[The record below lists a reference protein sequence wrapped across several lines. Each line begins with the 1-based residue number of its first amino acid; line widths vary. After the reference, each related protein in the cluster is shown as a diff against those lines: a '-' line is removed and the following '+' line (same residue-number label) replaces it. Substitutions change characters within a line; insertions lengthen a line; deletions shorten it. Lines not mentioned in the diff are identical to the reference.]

1 MSDKKIPDPKTYKF
15 DTLSLHAGYQ
25 PHKNAGSRQVPIY
38 QTTSYMFD
46 DVDHAAALFNLERG
60 GHIYSRISNPT
71 VQVLEERV
79 AALEGGTA
87 ALATASGMSAIF
99 LTIMTLCN
107 PGDHVVVSSQLYG
120 GTVNL
125 FRLTLP
131 KFGINATFVKPRDT
145 EGFKNAIQENTK
157 CIYGELV
164 GNPGN
169 ELMNLPEISKMA
181 HDAGIPVVIDS
192 TYQTP
197 YLFKPLENGADF
209 VVHSLTKWMAGHGS
223 SMAGILVEGGKFDF
237 LKTDKFPTMTEP
249 YEGYHGLSFA
259 EEFGPVAFTMKAR
272 AEGMRDMGP
281 CLSPQNAWNVLQGI
295 ETLSVRME
303 KHCSNALKMVEYL
316 SNHESVAWVS
326 HASLKD
332 NPDYE
337 LAKKLLPKGTGSM
350 IAFGIKGGKE
360 AGAAFI
366 DNVKLASHLANV
378 GDTRTLVI
386 HPASATHSQMDE
398 ATLKLA
404 NMSHDMIRLSVGI
417 EDIEDIIND
426 FEDGFRA
433 AKKPKLVANK

>member
-1 MSDKKIPDPKTYKF
+1 MDPKTYKF

-25 PHKNAGSRQVPIY
+25 PSKNAGSRQVPIY

-60 GHIYSRISNPT
+60 GHIYSRMSNPT

-79 AALEGGTA
+79 CALEGGTA

-107 PGDHVVVSSQLYG
+107 AGDHMVVSSQLYG

-131 KFGINATFVKPRDT
+131 KFGIKTTFVKPRDT
-145 EGFKNAIQENTK
+145 EGFKKAIQPNTK
-157 CIYGELV
+157 GVFGELV

-169 ELMNLPEISKMA
+169 ELMNMPEVSNIAKE
-181 HDAGIPVVIDS
+181 AGIPLIIDS
-192 TYQTP
+192 TYHTP
-197 YLFKPLENGADF
+197 YLCRPFEHGADL
-209 VVHSLTKWMAGHGS
+209 VVHSLTKWMSGNGS
-223 SMAGILVEGGKFDF
+223 SMAGILVEGGTFDWMQN
-237 LKTDKFPTMTEP
+237 DKFPSMTEP

-259 EEFGPVAFTMKAR
+259 EEFGPTAFTMMAR

-281 CLSPQNAWNVLQGI
+281 CLAPQNAWNILHGL
-295 ETLSVRME
+295 ETLSLRME

-326 HASLKD
+326 HASAPGH
-332 NPDYE
+332 PDKE
-337 LAKKLLPKGTGSM
+337 LAEKILPKGTGSM

-366 DNVKLASHLANV
+366 NNVKLASHLANV
-378 GDTRTLVI
+378 GDARTLVI

-398 ATLKLA
+398 ATLKFAGL
-404 NMSHDMIRLSVGI
+404 SHDMIRLSVGLEDF
-417 EDIEDIIND
+417 EDIVND

-433 AKKPKLVANK
+433 AKKPRLVANK

>member
-1 MSDKKIPDPKTYKF
+1 MDPKTYKF

-25 PHKNAGSRQVPIY
+25 PSKNAGSRQVPIY

-60 GHIYSRISNPT
+60 GHIYSRMSNPT

-79 AALEGGTA
+79 CALEGGTA

-99 LTIMTLCN
+99 LTIMTLCKA
-107 PGDHVVVSSQLYG
+107 GDHMVVSSQLYG

-131 KFGINATFVKPRDT
+131 KFGIKTTFVKPRDT
-145 EGFKNAIQENTK
+145 EGFKKAIQPNTK
-157 CIYGELV
+157 GIFGELV

-169 ELMNLPEISKMA
+169 ELMNMPEVSKIA
-181 HDAGIPVVIDS
+181 KEAGIPLIIDS

-197 YLFKPLENGADF
+197 YLCRPFEHGADL
-209 VVHSLTKWMAGHGS
+209 VVHSLTKWMSGNGS
-223 SMAGILVEGGKFDF
+223 SMAGILVEGGTFDWMQN
-237 LKTDKFPTMTEP
+237 DKFPSMTEP

-259 EEFGPVAFTMKAR
+259 EEFGPTAFTMMAR

-281 CLSPQNAWNVLQGI
+281 CLAPQNAWNILHGL
-295 ETLSVRME
+295 ETLSLRME

-326 HASLKD
+326 HASAPGH
-332 NPDYE
+332 PDKE
-337 LAKKLLPKGTGSM
+337 LAEKILPKGTGSM

-366 DNVKLASHLANV
+366 NNVKLASHLANV
-378 GDTRTLVI
+378 GDARTLVI

-398 ATLKLA
+398 ATLKFAGL
-404 NMSHDMIRLSVGI
+404 SHDMIRLSVGLEDF
-417 EDIEDIIND
+417 EDIVND

-433 AKKPKLVANK
+433 AKKPRLVANK

>member
-1 MSDKKIPDPKTYKF
+1 MDPKTYKF

-25 PHKNAGSRQVPIY
+25 PSKNAGSRQIPIY

-60 GHIYSRISNPT
+60 GHIYSRMSNPT

-79 AALEGGTA
+79 CALEGGTA

-107 PGDHVVVSSQLYG
+107 AGDHMVVSSQLYG

-131 KFGINATFVKPRDT
+131 KFGIKTTFVKPRDT
-145 EGFKNAIQENTK
+145 EGFKKAIQPNTK
-157 CIYGELV
+157 GIFGELV

-169 ELMNLPEISKMA
+169 ELMNMPEVSKIA
-181 HDAGIPVVIDS
+181 KEAGIPLIIDS

-197 YLFKPLENGADF
+197 YLCRPFEHGADL
-209 VVHSLTKWMAGHGS
+209 VVHSLTKWMSGNGS
-223 SMAGILVEGGKFDF
+223 SMAGILVEGGTFDWMQN
-237 LKTDKFPTMTEP
+237 DKFPSMTEP

-259 EEFGPVAFTMKAR
+259 EEFGPTAFMMMAR

-281 CLSPQNAWNVLQGI
+281 CLAPQNAWNILHGI
-295 ETLSVRME
+295 ETLSLRME

-326 HASLKD
+326 HASAPGH
-332 NPDYE
+332 PDKE
-337 LAKKLLPKGTGSM
+337 LAEKILPKGTGSM

-366 DNVKLASHLANV
+366 NNVKLASHLANV
-378 GDTRTLVI
+378 GDARTLVI

-398 ATLKLA
+398 ATLKFAGL
-404 NMSHDMIRLSVGI
+404 SHDMIRLSVGLEDF
-417 EDIEDIIND
+417 EDIVND
-426 FEDGFRA
+426 FEDGFKA
-433 AKKPKLVANK
+433 AKKPRLVANK

>member
-1 MSDKKIPDPKTYKF
+1 MDPKTYKF

-25 PHKNAGSRQVPIY
+25 PSKNAGSRQVPIY

-60 GHIYSRISNPT
+60 GHIYSRMSNPT

-79 AALEGGTA
+79 CALEGGTA

-107 PGDHVVVSSQLYG
+107 AGDHMVVSSQLYG

-131 KFGINATFVKPRDT
+131 KFGIKTTFVKPRDT
-145 EGFKNAIQENTK
+145 EGFKKAIQPNTK
-157 CIYGELV
+157 GIFGELV

-169 ELMNLPEISKMA
+169 ELMNMPEVSKIA
-181 HDAGIPVVIDS
+181 KEAGIPLIIDS

-197 YLFKPLENGADF
+197 YLCRPFEHGADL
-209 VVHSLTKWMAGHGS
+209 VVHSLTKWMSGNGS
-223 SMAGILVEGGKFDF
+223 SMAGILVEGGTFDWMQN
-237 LKTDKFPTMTEP
+237 DKFPSMTEP

-259 EEFGPVAFTMKAR
+259 EEFGPTAFTMMAR

-281 CLSPQNAWNVLQGI
+281 CLAPQNAWNILHGL
-295 ETLSVRME
+295 ETLSLRME

-326 HASLKD
+326 HASAPGH
-332 NPDYE
+332 PDKE
-337 LAKKLLPKGTGSM
+337 LAKKILPKGTGSM

-366 DNVKLASHLANV
+366 NNVKLASHLANV
-378 GDTRTLVI
+378 GDARTLVI

-398 ATLKLA
+398 ATLKFAGL
-404 NMSHDMIRLSVGI
+404 SHDMIRLSVGLEDF
-417 EDIEDIIND
+417 EDIVND

-433 AKKPKLVANK
+433 AKKPRLVANK

>member
-1 MSDKKIPDPKTYKF
+1 MDPKTYKF

-25 PHKNAGSRQVPIY
+25 PGKNAGSRQVPIY

-60 GHIYSRISNPT
+60 GHIYSRMSNPT

-79 AALEGGTA
+79 CALEGGTA

-107 PGDHVVVSSQLYG
+107 AGDHMVVSSQLYG

-131 KFGINATFVKPRDT
+131 KFGIKTTFVKPRDT
-145 EGFKNAIQENTK
+145 EGFKKAIQPNTK
-157 CIYGELV
+157 GIFGELV

-169 ELMNLPEISKMA
+169 ELMNMPEVSNIAKE
-181 HDAGIPVVIDS
+181 AGIPLIIDS

-197 YLFKPLENGADF
+197 YLCRPFEHGADL
-209 VVHSLTKWMAGHGS
+209 VVHSLTKWMSGNGS
-223 SMAGILVEGGKFDF
+223 SMAGILVEGGTFDWMQN
-237 LKTDKFPTMTEP
+237 DKFPSMTEP

-259 EEFGPVAFTMKAR
+259 EEFGPTAFTMMAR

-281 CLSPQNAWNVLQGI
+281 CLAPQNAWNILHGL
-295 ETLSVRME
+295 ETLSLRME

-326 HASLKD
+326 HASAPGH
-332 NPDYE
+332 PDKE
-337 LAKKLLPKGTGSM
+337 LAEKILPKGTGSM

-366 DNVKLASHLANV
+366 NNVKLASHLANV
-378 GDTRTLVI
+378 GDARTLVI

-398 ATLKLA
+398 ATLKFAGL
-404 NMSHDMIRLSVGI
+404 SHDMIRLSVGLEDF
-417 EDIEDIIND
+417 EDIVND

-433 AKKPKLVANK
+433 AKKPRLVANK

>member
-1 MSDKKIPDPKTYKF
+1 MDPKTYKF

-25 PHKNAGSRQVPIY
+25 PSKNAGSRQVPIY

-60 GHIYSRISNPT
+60 GHIYSRMSNPT

-79 AALEGGTA
+79 CALEGGTA

-107 PGDHVVVSSQLYG
+107 AGDHMVVSSQLYG

-131 KFGINATFVKPRDT
+131 KFGIKTTFVKPRDT
-145 EGFKNAIQENTK
+145 EGFKKAIQQNTK
-157 CIYGELV
+157 GIFGELV

-169 ELMNLPEISKMA
+169 ELMNMPEVSNIAKE
-181 HDAGIPVVIDS
+181 AGIPLIIDS

-197 YLFKPLENGADF
+197 YLCRPFEHGADL
-209 VVHSLTKWMAGHGS
+209 VVHSLTKWMSGNGS
-223 SMAGILVEGGKFDF
+223 SMAGILVEGGTFDWMQN
-237 LKTDKFPTMTEP
+237 DKFPSMTEP

-259 EEFGPVAFTMKAR
+259 EEFGPTAFTMMAR

-281 CLSPQNAWNVLQGI
+281 CLAPQNAWNILHGL
-295 ETLSVRME
+295 ETLSLRME

-326 HASLKD
+326 HASAPGH
-332 NPDYE
+332 PDKE
-337 LAKKLLPKGTGSM
+337 LAEKILPKGTGSM

-366 DNVKLASHLANV
+366 NNVKLASHLANV
-378 GDTRTLVI
+378 GDAKSLVI
-386 HPASATHSQMDE
+386 HPASTTHHRMDE
-398 ATLKLA
+398 SSLIAAGIGPGL
-404 NMSHDMIRLSVGI
+404 IRLSVGL
-417 EDIEDIIND
+417 EDVNDLIDDIKV
-426 FEDGFRA
+426 GLRA
-433 AKKPKLVANK
+433 VEKIVGGKS

>member
-1 MSDKKIPDPKTYKF
+1 MDPKTYKF
-15 DTLSLHAGYQ
+15 DTLSLHAGYM
-25 PHKNAGSRQVPIY
+25 PSKNAGSRQVPIY

-107 PGDHVVVSSQLYG
+107 SGDHVVVSSQLYG

-131 KFGINATFVKPRDT
+131 KFGIKATFVKPRDT
-145 EGFKNAIQENTK
+145 EGFKKAIQENTK

-181 HDAGIPVVIDS
+181 HGAGIPVVIDS

-197 YLFKPLENGADF
+197 YLFKPLEHGADF

-237 LKTDKFPTMTEP
+237 LKTNKFPTMTEP

-316 SNHESVAWVS
+316 SNHESVEWVS

-433 AKKPKLVANK
+433 SKKLKLVSNR

>member
-1 MSDKKIPDPKTYKF
+1 MDPKTYKF

-25 PHKNAGSRQVPIY
+25 PSKNAGSRQVPIY

-60 GHIYSRISNPT
+60 GHIYSRMSNPT

-79 AALEGGTA
+79 CALEGGTA

-107 PGDHVVVSSQLYG
+107 AGDHMVVSSQLYG

-131 KFGINATFVKPRDT
+131 KFGIKTTFVKPRDT
-145 EGFKNAIQENTK
+145 EGFKKAIQPNTK
-157 CIYGELV
+157 GIFGELV

-169 ELMNLPEISKMA
+169 ELMNMPEVSNIAKE
-181 HDAGIPVVIDS
+181 AGIPLIIDS

-197 YLFKPLENGADF
+197 YLCRPFEHGADL
-209 VVHSLTKWMAGHGS
+209 VVHSLTKWMSGNGS
-223 SMAGILVEGGKFDF
+223 SMAGILVEGGTFDWMQN
-237 LKTDKFPTMTEP
+237 DKFPSMTEP

-259 EEFGPVAFTMKAR
+259 EEFGPTAFTMMAR

-281 CLSPQNAWNVLQGI
+281 CLAPQNAWNILHGL
-295 ETLSVRME
+295 ETLSLRME

-326 HASLKD
+326 HASAPGH
-332 NPDYE
+332 PDKE
-337 LAKKLLPKGTGSM
+337 LAEKILPKGTGSM

-366 DNVKLASHLANV
+366 NNVKLASHLANV
-378 GDTRTLVI
+378 GDARTLVI

-398 ATLKLA
+398 ATLKFAGL
-404 NMSHDMIRLSVGI
+404 SHDMIRLSVGLEDF
-417 EDIEDIIND
+417 EDIVND

-433 AKKPKLVANK
+433 FT

>member
-1 MSDKKIPDPKTYKF
+1 MDPKTYKF

-25 PHKNAGSRQVPIY
+25 PSKNAGSRQVPIY

-60 GHIYSRISNPT
+60 GHIYSRMSNPT

-79 AALEGGTA
+79 CALEGGTA

-107 PGDHVVVSSQLYG
+107 AGDHMVVSSQLYG

-131 KFGINATFVKPRDT
+131 KFGIKTTFVKPRDT
-145 EGFKNAIQENTK
+145 EGFKKAIQPNTK
-157 CIYGELV
+157 GIFGELV

-169 ELMNLPEISKMA
+169 ELMNMPEVSNIAKE
-181 HDAGIPVVIDS
+181 AGIPLIIDS

-197 YLFKPLENGADF
+197 YLCRPFEHGADL
-209 VVHSLTKWMAGHGS
+209 VVHSLTKWMSGYGS
-223 SMAGILVEGGKFDF
+223 SMAGILVEGGTFDWMQN
-237 LKTDKFPTMTEP
+237 DKFPSMTEP

-259 EEFGPVAFTMKAR
+259 EEFGPTAFTMMAR

-281 CLSPQNAWNVLQGI
+281 CLAPQNAWNILHGL
-295 ETLSVRME
+295 ETLSLRME

-326 HASLKD
+326 HASAPGH
-332 NPDYE
+332 PDKE
-337 LAKKLLPKGTGSM
+337 LAEKILPKGTGSM

-366 DNVKLASHLANV
+366 NNVKLASHLANV
-378 GDTRTLVI
+378 GDARTLGI

-398 ATLKLA
+398 ATLKFAGL
-404 NMSHDMIRLSVGI
+404 SHDMIRLSVGLEDF
-417 EDIEDIIND
+417 EDIVND

-433 AKKPKLVANK
+433 A

>member
-1 MSDKKIPDPKTYKF
+1 MDPKTYKF
-15 DTLSLHAGYQ
+15 DTISLHGGYM
-25 PHKNAGSRQVPIY
+25 PSKNAGSRQVPIY
-38 QTTSYMFD
+38 QTTSYLFD
-46 DVDHAAALFNLERG
+46 DVDHAAALFNLEQG

-99 LTIMTLCN
+99 LAIMTLCN
-107 PGDHVVVSSQLYG
+107 TGDHVVVSSQLYG

-131 KFGINATFVKPRDT
+131 KFGIKATFVKPRDT
-145 EGFKNAIQENTK
+145 EGFKKAIQENTK
-157 CIYGELV
+157 CIFGELV

-169 ELMNLPEISKMA
+169 ELMNMPEIVKIA
-181 HDAGIPVVIDS
+181 HDAGIPVIIDS

-197 YLFKPLENGADF
+197 YLFKPLEHGADI
-209 VVHSLTKWMAGHGS
+209 VVHSLTKWMCGHGS
-223 SMAGILVEGGKFDF
+223 SMAGILVEGGKFDW
-237 LKTDKFPTMTEP
+237 LKNNKFPTMTEP

-303 KHCSNALKMVEYL
+303 KHCLNALKMVEYL

-417 EDIEDIIND
+417 EDIDDIIND

-433 AKKPKLVANK
+433 AKKPRLVSNH

>member
-1 MSDKKIPDPKTYKF
+1 MDPKTYKF

-25 PHKNAGSRQVPIY
+25 PSKNAGSRQVPIY

-60 GHIYSRISNPT
+60 GHIYSRMSNPT

-79 AALEGGTA
+79 CALEGGTA

-107 PGDHVVVSSQLYG
+107 AGDHMVVSSQLYG

-131 KFGINATFVKPRDT
+131 KFGIKTTFVKPRDT
-145 EGFKNAIQENTK
+145 EGFKKAIQPNTK
-157 CIYGELV
+157 GIFGELV

-169 ELMNLPEISKMA
+169 ELMNMPEVSNIAKE
-181 HDAGIPVVIDS
+181 AGIPLIIDS

-197 YLFKPLENGADF
+197 YLCRPFEHGADL
-209 VVHSLTKWMAGHGS
+209 VVHSLTKWMSGNGS
-223 SMAGILVEGGKFDF
+223 SMAGILVEGGTFDWMQN
-237 LKTDKFPTMTEP
+237 DKFPSMTEP

-259 EEFGPVAFTMKAR
+259 EEFGPTAFTMMAR

-281 CLSPQNAWNVLQGI
+281 CLAPQNAWNILHGL
-295 ETLSVRME
+295 ETLSLRME

-326 HASLKD
+326 HASAPGH
-332 NPDYE
+332 PDKE
-337 LAKKLLPKGTGSM
+337 LAEKILPKGTGSM

-366 DNVKLASHLANV
+366 NNVKLASHLANV
-378 GDTRTLVI
+378 GDARTLVI

-398 ATLKLA
+398 ATLKFAGL
-404 NMSHDMIRLSVGI
+404 SHDMIRLSVGLEDF
-417 EDIEDIIND
+417 EDIVND
-426 FEDGFRA
+426 FEDGF
-433 AKKPKLVANK
+433 LSLIHI

>member
-1 MSDKKIPDPKTYKF
+1 
-15 DTLSLHAGYQ
+15 
-25 PHKNAGSRQVPIY
+25 
-38 QTTSYMFD
+38 MFD

-60 GHIYSRISNPT
+60 GHIYSRMSNPT

-79 AALEGGTA
+79 CALEGGTA

-107 PGDHVVVSSQLYG
+107 AGDHMVVSSQLYG

-131 KFGINATFVKPRDT
+131 KFGIKTTFVKPRDT
-145 EGFKNAIQENTK
+145 EGFKKAIQPNTK
-157 CIYGELV
+157 GIFGELV

-169 ELMNLPEISKMA
+169 ELMNMPEVSNIAKE
-181 HDAGIPVVIDS
+181 AGIPLIIDS

-197 YLFKPLENGADF
+197 YLCRPFEHGADL
-209 VVHSLTKWMAGHGS
+209 VVHSLTKWMSGNGS
-223 SMAGILVEGGKFDF
+223 SMAGILVEGGTFDWMQN
-237 LKTDKFPTMTEP
+237 DKFPSMTEP

-259 EEFGPVAFTMKAR
+259 EEFGPTAFTMMAR

-281 CLSPQNAWNVLQGI
+281 CLAPQNAWNILHGL
-295 ETLSVRME
+295 ETLSLRME

-326 HASLKD
+326 HASAPGH
-332 NPDYE
+332 PDKE
-337 LAKKLLPKGTGSM
+337 LAEKILPKGTGSM

-366 DNVKLASHLANV
+366 NNVKLASHLANV
-378 GDTRTLVI
+378 GDARTLVI

-398 ATLKLA
+398 ATLKFAGL
-404 NMSHDMIRLSVGI
+404 SHDMIRLSVGLEDF
-417 EDIEDIIND
+417 EDIVND

-433 AKKPKLVANK
+433 AKKPRLVANK

>member
-1 MSDKKIPDPKTYKF
+1 MDPKTYKF

-25 PHKNAGSRQVPIY
+25 PSKNAGSRQVPIY

-60 GHIYSRISNPT
+60 GHIYSRMSNPT

-79 AALEGGTA
+79 CALEGGTA

-107 PGDHVVVSSQLYG
+107 AGDHMVVSSQLYG

-131 KFGINATFVKPRDT
+131 KFGIKTTFVKPRDT
-145 EGFKNAIQENTK
+145 EGFKKAIQPNTK
-157 CIYGELV
+157 GIFGELV

-169 ELMNLPEISKMA
+169 ELMNMPEVSKIA
-181 HDAGIPVVIDS
+181 KEAGIPLIIDS

-197 YLFKPLENGADF
+197 YLCRPFEHGADL
-209 VVHSLTKWMAGHGS
+209 VVHSLTKWMSGNGS
-223 SMAGILVEGGKFDF
+223 SMAGILVEGGTFDWMQN
-237 LKTDKFPTMTEP
+237 DKFPTMTEP

-259 EEFGPVAFTMKAR
+259 EEFGPTAFTMMAR

-281 CLSPQNAWNVLQGI
+281 CLAPQNAWNILHGL
-295 ETLSVRME
+295 ETLSLRME

-326 HASLKD
+326 HASAPGH
-332 NPDYE
+332 PDKE
-337 LAKKLLPKGTGSM
+337 LAEKILPKGTGSM

-366 DNVKLASHLANV
+366 NNVKLASHLANV
-378 GDTRTLVI
+378 GDARTLVI

-398 ATLKLA
+398 ATLKFAGL
-404 NMSHDMIRLSVGI
+404 SHDMIRLSVGLEDF
-417 EDIEDIIND
+417 EDIVND
-426 FEDGFRA
+426 FEDGFKA
-433 AKKPKLVANK
+433 AKKPRLVANK

>member
-1 MSDKKIPDPKTYKF
+1 MDPKTYKF

-25 PHKNAGSRQVPIY
+25 PSKNAGSRQVPIY

-60 GHIYSRISNPT
+60 GHIYSRMSNPT

-79 AALEGGTA
+79 CALEGGTA

-107 PGDHVVVSSQLYG
+107 AGDHMVVSSQLYG

-131 KFGINATFVKPRDT
+131 KFGIKTTFVKPRDT
-145 EGFKNAIQENTK
+145 EGFKKAIQPNTK
-157 CIYGELV
+157 GIFGELV

-169 ELMNLPEISKMA
+169 ELMNMPEVSRIAKE
-181 HDAGIPVVIDS
+181 AGIPLIIDS

-197 YLFKPLENGADF
+197 YLCRPFEHGADL
-209 VVHSLTKWMAGHGS
+209 VVHSLTKWMSGNGS
-223 SMAGILVEGGKFDF
+223 SMAGILVEGGTFDWMQN
-237 LKTDKFPTMTEP
+237 DKFPSMTEP

-259 EEFGPVAFTMKAR
+259 EEFGPTAFTMMAR

-281 CLSPQNAWNVLQGI
+281 CLAPQNAWNILHGL
-295 ETLSVRME
+295 ETLSLRME

-326 HASLKD
+326 HASAPGH
-332 NPDYE
+332 PDKE
-337 LAKKLLPKGTGSM
+337 LAEKILPKGTGSM

-366 DNVKLASHLANV
+366 NNVKLASHLANV
-378 GDTRTLVI
+378 GDARTLVI

-398 ATLKLA
+398 ATLKFAGL
-404 NMSHDMIRLSVGI
+404 SHDMIRLSVGLEDF
-417 EDIEDIIND
+417 EDIVND

-433 AKKPKLVANK
+433 AKKPRLVANK

>member
-1 MSDKKIPDPKTYKF
+1 MDPKTYKF

-25 PHKNAGSRQVPIY
+25 PSKNAGSRQVPIY

-60 GHIYSRISNPT
+60 GHIYSRMSNPT

-79 AALEGGTA
+79 CALEGGTA

-107 PGDHVVVSSQLYG
+107 AGDHMVVSSQLYG

-131 KFGINATFVKPRDT
+131 KFGIKTTFVKPRDT
-145 EGFKNAIQENTK
+145 EGFKKAIQPNTK
-157 CIYGELV
+157 GIFGELV

-169 ELMNLPEISKMA
+169 ELMNMPEVSNIAKE
-181 HDAGIPVVIDS
+181 AGIPLIIDS

-197 YLFKPLENGADF
+197 YLCRPFEHDADL
-209 VVHSLTKWMAGHGS
+209 VVHSLTKWMSGNGS
-223 SMAGILVEGGKFDF
+223 SMAGILVEGGTFDWMQN
-237 LKTDKFPTMTEP
+237 DKFPTMTEP

-259 EEFGPVAFTMKAR
+259 EEFGPTAFTMMAR

-281 CLSPQNAWNVLQGI
+281 CLAPQNAWNILHGL
-295 ETLSVRME
+295 ETLSLRME

-326 HASLKD
+326 HASAPGH
-332 NPDYE
+332 PDKE
-337 LAKKLLPKGTGSM
+337 LAEKILPKGTGSM

-366 DNVKLASHLANV
+366 NNVKLASHLANV
-378 GDTRTLVI
+378 GDARTLVI

-398 ATLKLA
+398 ATLKFAGL
-404 NMSHDMIRLSVGI
+404 SHDMIRLSVGLEDF
-417 EDIEDIIND
+417 EDIVND

-433 AKKPKLVANK
+433 AKKPRLVANK

>member
-1 MSDKKIPDPKTYKF
+1 MDPKTYKI

-25 PHKNAGSRQVPIY
+25 PSKNAGSRQVPIY

-60 GHIYSRISNPT
+60 GHIYSRMSNPT

-79 AALEGGTA
+79 CALEGGTA

-107 PGDHVVVSSQLYG
+107 AGDHMVVSSQLYG

-131 KFGINATFVKPRDT
+131 KFGIKTTFVKPRDT
-145 EGFKNAIQENTK
+145 EGFKKAIQPNTK
-157 CIYGELV
+157 GIFGELV

-169 ELMNLPEISKMA
+169 ELMNMPEVSNIAKE
-181 HDAGIPVVIDS
+181 AGIPLIIDS

-197 YLFKPLENGADF
+197 YLCRPFEHGADL
-209 VVHSLTKWMAGHGS
+209 VVHSLTKWMSGNGS
-223 SMAGILVEGGKFDF
+223 SMAGILVEGGTFDWMQN
-237 LKTDKFPTMTEP
+237 DKFPSMTEP

-259 EEFGPVAFTMKAR
+259 EEFGPTAFTMMAR

-281 CLSPQNAWNVLQGI
+281 CLAPQNAWNILHGL
-295 ETLSVRME
+295 ETLSLRME

-326 HASLKD
+326 HASAPGH
-332 NPDYE
+332 PDKE
-337 LAKKLLPKGTGSM
+337 LAEKILPKGTGSM

-366 DNVKLASHLANV
+366 NNVKLASHLANV
-378 GDTRTLVI
+378 GDARTLVI

-398 ATLKLA
+398 ATLKFAGL
-404 NMSHDMIRLSVGI
+404 SHDMIRLSVGLEDF
-417 EDIEDIIND
+417 EDIVND

-433 AKKPKLVANK
+433 AKKPRLVANK

>member
-1 MSDKKIPDPKTYKF
+1 MDPKTYKF

-25 PHKNAGSRQVPIY
+25 PDKNNGSRQVPIY
-38 QTTSYMFD
+38 QTTSYLFD

-71 VQVLEERV
+71 VGVLEERV

-87 ALATASGMSAIF
+87 AIATSSGMAAIF
-99 LTIMTLCN
+99 LAIMTLCES
-107 PGDHVVVSSQLYG
+107 GDHIVASSQVYG
-120 GTVNL
+120 GTANL
-125 FRLTLP
+125 LRLTLP
-131 KFGINATFVKPRDT
+131 KFGINTTFVKPRDT
-145 EGFKNAIQENTK
+145 EGFQKAIQKNTK
-157 CIYGELV
+157 CIFGELL

-169 ELMNLPEISKMA
+169 ELMNMPEVAEIA
-181 HDAGIPVVIDS
+181 HNAGIPLMIDS

-197 YLFKPLENGADF
+197 YLCKPFDFGADI

-223 SMAGILVEGGKFDF
+223 SMAGIIVEGGKFNWMQN
-237 LKTDKFPTMTEP
+237 DKFPSLTKE

-272 AEGMRDMGP
+272 AEGMRDFGP
-281 CLSPQNAWNVLQGI
+281 CLSPQNAWNVMQGI

-303 KHCSNALKMVEYL
+303 KHCANAEKMVEYL
-316 SNHESVAWVS
+316 LAHESVAWVS
-326 HASLKD
+326 HPSAPD
-332 NPDYE
+332 HPDYE
-337 LAKKLLPKGTGSM
+337 LAKKILPKGRGSM

-360 AGAAFI
+360 AGTAFI
-366 DNVKLASHLANV
+366 NNVKLASHLANV

-398 ATLKLA
+398 ATLKFAGL
-404 NMSHDMIRLSVGI
+404 SQDMIRLSVGI
-417 EDIEDIIND
+417 EDIDDIKND

>member
-1 MSDKKIPDPKTYKF
+1 MDPKTYKF

-25 PHKNAGSRQVPIY
+25 PSKNAGSRQIPIY

-60 GHIYSRISNPT
+60 GHIYSRMSNPT

-79 AALEGGTA
+79 CALEGGTA

-107 PGDHVVVSSQLYG
+107 AGDHMVVSSQLYG

-131 KFGINATFVKPRDT
+131 KFGIKTTFVKPRDT
-145 EGFKNAIQENTK
+145 EGFKKAIQPNTK
-157 CIYGELV
+157 GIFGELV

-169 ELMNLPEISKMA
+169 ELMNMPEVSKIA
-181 HDAGIPVVIDS
+181 KEAGIPLIIDS

-197 YLFKPLENGADF
+197 YLCKPFEHGADL
-209 VVHSLTKWMAGHGS
+209 VVHSLTKWMSGNGS
-223 SMAGILVEGGKFDF
+223 SMAGILVEGGTFDWMQN
-237 LKTDKFPTMTEP
+237 DKFPSMTEP

-259 EEFGPVAFTMKAR
+259 EEFGPTAFTMMAR

-281 CLSPQNAWNVLQGI
+281 CLAPQNAWNILHGI
-295 ETLSVRME
+295 ETLSLRME

-326 HASLKD
+326 HASAPGH
-332 NPDYE
+332 PDKE
-337 LAKKLLPKGTGSM
+337 LAEKILPKGTGSM

-366 DNVKLASHLANV
+366 NNVKLASHLANV
-378 GDTRTLVI
+378 GDARTLVI

-398 ATLKLA
+398 ATLKFAGL
-404 NMSHDMIRLSVGI
+404 SHDMIRLSVGLEDF
-417 EDIEDIIND
+417 EDIVND

-433 AKKPKLVANK
+433 AKKPRLVANK

>member
-1 MSDKKIPDPKTYKF
+1 MDPKTYKF

-25 PHKNAGSRQVPIY
+25 PSKNAGSRQVPIY

-60 GHIYSRISNPT
+60 GHIYSRMSNPT

-79 AALEGGTA
+79 CALEGGTA

-107 PGDHVVVSSQLYG
+107 AGDHMVVSSQLYG

-131 KFGINATFVKPRDT
+131 KFGIKTTFVKPRDT
-145 EGFKNAIQENTK
+145 EGFKKAIQPNTK
-157 CIYGELV
+157 GIFGELV

-169 ELMNLPEISKMA
+169 ELMNMPEVSNIAKE
-181 HDAGIPVVIDS
+181 AGIPLIIDS

-197 YLFKPLENGADF
+197 YLCRPFEHGADL
-209 VVHSLTKWMAGHGS
+209 VVHSLTKWMSGNGS
-223 SMAGILVEGGKFDF
+223 SMAGILVEGGTFDWMQN
-237 LKTDKFPTMTEP
+237 DKFPSMTEP

-259 EEFGPVAFTMKAR
+259 EEFGPTAFTMMAR

-281 CLSPQNAWNVLQGI
+281 CLAPQNAWNILHGL
-295 ETLSVRME
+295 ETLSLRME

-326 HASLKD
+326 HASAPGH
-332 NPDYE
+332 PDKE
-337 LAKKLLPKGTGSM
+337 LAEKILPKGTGSM
-350 IAFGIKGGKE
+350 IALGIKGGKE

-366 DNVKLASHLANV
+366 NNVKLASHLANV
-378 GDTRTLVI
+378 GDARTLVI

-398 ATLKLA
+398 ATLKFAGL
-404 NMSHDMIRLSVGI
+404 SHDMIRLSVGLEDF
-417 EDIEDIIND
+417 EDIVND

-433 AKKPKLVANK
+433 AKKPRLVANK

>member
-1 MSDKKIPDPKTYKF
+1 
-15 DTLSLHAGYQ
+15 
-25 PHKNAGSRQVPIY
+25 
-38 QTTSYMFD
+38 
-46 DVDHAAALFNLERG
+46 
-60 GHIYSRISNPT
+60 
-71 VQVLEERV
+71 
-79 AALEGGTA
+79 
-87 ALATASGMSAIF
+87 
-99 LTIMTLCN
+99 
-107 PGDHVVVSSQLYG
+107 
-120 GTVNL
+120 
-125 FRLTLP
+125 
-131 KFGINATFVKPRDT
+131 
-145 EGFKNAIQENTK
+145 
-157 CIYGELV
+157 
-164 GNPGN
+164 
-169 ELMNLPEISKMA
+169 
-181 HDAGIPVVIDS
+181 
-192 TYQTP
+192 
-197 YLFKPLENGADF
+197 
-209 VVHSLTKWMAGHGS
+209 MAGHGS

-303 KHCSNALKMVEYL
+303 KHCSNALKMVKYL

-433 AKKPKLVANK
+433 AKKPRLVSNK

>member
-1 MSDKKIPDPKTYKF
+1 MDPKTYKF

-25 PHKNAGSRQVPIY
+25 PSKNAGSRQIPIY

-60 GHIYSRISNPT
+60 GHIYSRMSNPT

-79 AALEGGTA
+79 CALEGGTA

-107 PGDHVVVSSQLYG
+107 AGDHMVVSSQLYG

-131 KFGINATFVKPRDT
+131 KFGIKTTFVKPRDT
-145 EGFKNAIQENTK
+145 EGFKKAIQPNTK
-157 CIYGELV
+157 GIFGELV

-169 ELMNLPEISKMA
+169 ELMNMPGVSKIA
-181 HDAGIPVVIDS
+181 KEAGIPLIIDS

-197 YLFKPLENGADF
+197 YLCRPFEHGADL
-209 VVHSLTKWMAGHGS
+209 VVHSLTKWMSGNGS
-223 SMAGILVEGGKFDF
+223 SMAGILVEGGTFDWMQN
-237 LKTDKFPTMTEP
+237 DKFPSMTEP

-259 EEFGPVAFTMKAR
+259 EEFGPTAFTMMAR

-281 CLSPQNAWNVLQGI
+281 CLAPQNAWNILHGL
-295 ETLSVRME
+295 ETLSLRME

-326 HASLKD
+326 HASAPGH
-332 NPDYE
+332 PDKE
-337 LAKKLLPKGTGSM
+337 LAEKILPKGTGSM

-366 DNVKLASHLANV
+366 NNVKLASHLANV
-378 GDTRTLVI
+378 GDARTLVI

-398 ATLKLA
+398 ATLKFAGL
-404 NMSHDMIRLSVGI
+404 SHDMIRLSVGLEDF
-417 EDIEDIIND
+417 EDIVND

-433 AKKPKLVANK
+433 AKKPRLVANK